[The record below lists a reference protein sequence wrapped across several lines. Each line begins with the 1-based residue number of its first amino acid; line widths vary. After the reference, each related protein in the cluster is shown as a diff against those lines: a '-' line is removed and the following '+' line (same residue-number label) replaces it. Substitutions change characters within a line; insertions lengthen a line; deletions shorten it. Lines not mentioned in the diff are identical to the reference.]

1 MHKPDNQRGMSL
13 ISLMVALAI
22 GIFLLAGL
30 FQVWYQTRLT
40 FSSQGQLA
48 QLEDNQRMALT
59 MMANTVQTGGFYPV
73 YLNYPASATPTYTPA
88 LFTAAGN
95 MVSAQ
100 YLYGTHDSTTKA
112 DTLTVRFIADKTSA
126 DSTTLD
132 CQGQS
137 EPTGTLVTNTYK
149 IDTTKNNV
157 LACSTDGGNTYL
169 PIIQGSLNSMVI
181 TYGVDTLGDGT
192 ALQYLTA
199 DNVQTLS
206 VWGRVL
212 SVKIALTFNNPL
224 FGQPG
229 NAGQNA
235 TLPTI
240 TRVIAIT
247 HS

>member
-1 MHKPDNQRGMSL
+1 VIAMHTPHNQRGMSL
-13 ISLMVALAI
+13 ISLMIALAI

-30 FQVWYQTRLT
+30 FQVWNQTRLT

-48 QLEDNQRMALT
+48 QLQDNQRMALT
-59 MMANTVQTGGFYPV
+59 MMANTVQTGGYYPIH
-73 YLNYPASATPTYTPA
+73 LNYPVSSGTTYTPNLMLA
-88 LFTAAGN
+88 NGSIVQGQF
-95 MVSAQ
+95 
-100 YLYGTHDSTTKA
+100 LYGTHDTTTGA
-112 DTLTVRFIADKTSA
+112 DVLTVRYVADKTSG

-137 EPTGTLVTNTYK
+137 EPTGTVVTNTYQL
-149 IDTTKNNV
+149 TANQLT
-157 LACSTDGGNTYL
+157 CSTDGVNFL
-169 PIIQGSLNSMVI
+169 PIVQGTLSSMVI

-199 DNVQTLS
+199 DKVQSLS

-229 NAGQNA
+229 TTVGQNA

-240 TRVIAIT
+240 TRVVAIT

>member
-1 MHKPDNQRGMSL
+1 MQKPDTQRGMSL

-59 MMANTVQTGGFYPV
+59 MMANTVQTGGYYPV
-73 YLNYPASATPTYTPA
+73 HLNYPTPSGTTYSAN
-88 LFTAAGN
+88 LFPAAGS
-95 MVSAQ
+95 MILTQ
-100 YLYGTHDSTTKA
+100 YLYGTHDTTTNA
-112 DTLTVRFIADKTSA
+112 DTLTVRFIADKSTS

-137 EPTGTLVTNTYK
+137 EPTGTIVTNVYK
-149 IDTTKNNV
+149 IDTANSNK
-157 LACSTDGGNTYL
+157 LACSTDGGNTFL
-169 PIIQGSLNSMVI
+169 PVIQGSLNSMAI

-199 DNVQTLS
+199 DKVQALTLWS
-206 VWGRVL
+206 RVL

-229 NAGQNA
+229 AAGQTA

-240 TRVIAIT
+240 TRIVAIT